1 MAKKKSWKEKLQG
14 NPDLPKIQEITSE
27 TDPHR
32 VTGWMVIPS
41 PMEVYEIMSKI
52 PEGKLITL
60 QEIRSILARR
70 HGADL
75 ACPLTTG
82 LFASI
87 AAHAAE
93 EAGAGT
99 GEEGMVPYWRTLKTG
114 GILNEKYP
122 GGAEEQTRR
131 LQGEGHQVGRRG
143 KHHIVEGYEDSVVDE
158 VEFQELV

>member
-52 PEGKLITL
+52 PKGRLITL

-70 HGADL
+70 HGADS
-75 ACPLTTG
+75 ACPLSTG

-93 EAGAGT
+93 EAAGSS
-99 GEEGMVPYWRTLKTG
+99 EEDMVPYWRTLKTG

-122 GGAEEQTRR
+122 GGLEEQARR
-131 LQGEGHQVGRRG
+131 LQGEGHEVGRKG
-143 KHHIVEGYEDSVVDE
+143 KHYVVEGYEDSVVDE
-158 VEFQELV
+158 VEFLELS